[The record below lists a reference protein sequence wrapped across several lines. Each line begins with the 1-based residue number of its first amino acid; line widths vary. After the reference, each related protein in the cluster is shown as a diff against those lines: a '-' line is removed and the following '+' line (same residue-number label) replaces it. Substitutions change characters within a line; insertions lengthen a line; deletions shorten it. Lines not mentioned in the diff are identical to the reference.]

1 MSRREIERR
10 YNKLM
15 KDVETN
21 EFYTKV
27 DLTNRV
33 NCYVCQ
39 TCKHVTKTIDID
51 SGVTPFMHTC
61 FKCGNVAHSTFYTDI
76 APHLKPVQEWYR
88 PTLKQC
94 FKMKDGILEHVLKGG
109 LDVRLIEK

>member
-39 TCKHVTKTIDID
+39 TCKHVTKTIDVD
-51 SGVTPFMHTC
+51 AGVTPFVHR
-61 FKCGNVAHSTFYTDI
+61 CGRCGQIAHSTFYRDI
-76 APHLKPVQEWYR
+76 APHLKPVQEWVS
-88 PTLKQC
+88 TNTKAM
-94 FKMKDGILEHVLKGG
+94 FEDA
-109 LDVRLIEK
+109 